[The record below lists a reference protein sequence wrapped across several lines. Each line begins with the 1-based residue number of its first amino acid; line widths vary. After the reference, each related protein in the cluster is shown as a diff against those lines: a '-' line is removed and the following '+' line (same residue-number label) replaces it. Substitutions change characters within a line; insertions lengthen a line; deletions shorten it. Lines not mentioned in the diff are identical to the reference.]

1 MLKSSTIVT
10 VFIFIN
16 DARNIIYLLGTHTSI
31 STIEKYSSGG
41 PSAQKITCILLMNH
55 SPFWFLILPVTSSNR
70 ALTTIFCQLSVA
82 AKVVDSGLTLGS
94 ARNRTCPLDVIQEKM
109 ELNKG
114 LPVKCLPCTILKAS
128 LVYRLISIL
137 SSLV

>member
-1 MLKSSTIVT
+1 MKI
-10 VFIFIN
+10 
-16 DARNIIYLLGTHTSI
+16 
-31 STIEKYSSGG
+31 

-55 SPFWFLILPVTSSNR
+55 RPFWFLILPVTSSNR
-70 ALTTIFCQLSVA
+70 ALTTIFCQLSV

-114 LPVKCLPCTILKAS
+114 LPVKFLPCTILKAS